1 MKKIVAPPPALLRTT
16 TSSPTTTT
24 NQHQLFSSNQ
34 CRLQSIINSNQLVDT
49 FDQAQNDAT
58 AAAAVDPPFLQQ
70 LSFDIDGEFVTD
82 LQDETVLAPPVQ
94 PIARMNDDKEEVPKT
109 VAIMNGCKQI
119 SKKDITVKD
128 FVAQQGTFGNT
139 HEGSN
144 ELRELMESDD
154 APLDYAMATS
164 NAEKANIADKY
175 VDVVLQDR
183 RGRFVKWIKEL
194 KAFFVV
200 PRNHAFLM
208 IEQKLRDAV
217 NGNPELKAIKEA
229 VRDEMKK
236 LKEVAK
242 KKTTDAVNG
251 NPELRAIKEA
261 VSDEMEKLKEEA
273 KKKKTTAKTKK
284 NDTVTPDQLL
294 LSSQWAVAGSLPSS
308 PLRTNETATS
318 TTSMQDGPQEVEER
332 QETNQHQDAHYHA
345 FPPMLLRSP
354 SPSPPSPPHELVDVG
369 SMEDG
374 FMANMEMFSIFP
386 SPTSPP
392 HELVDVGLMD
402 DGLME
407 LMELRSLS
415 PPHELVDV
423 GLMDDG
429 SVELMEL
436 RSPSPP
442 PSPPHDLNEVDPMEV
457 YFAASFSHDD
467 SLE

>member
-1 MKKIVAPPPALLRTT
+1 MMKKIVAPPPALLRTT
-16 TSSPTTTT
+16 TS

-229 VRDEMKK
+229 VRDEM
-236 LKEVAK
+236 
-242 KKTTDAVNG
+242 
-251 NPELRAIKEA
+251 
-261 VSDEMEKLKEEA
+261 EKLKEEA

-386 SPTSPP
+386 SPPSPP

-402 DGLME
+402 DGFME
-407 LMELRSLS
+407 LMELPSLS

-423 GLMDDG
+423 GLMDNG
-429 SVELMEL
+429 SAELMEL

-442 PSPPHDLNEVDPMEV
+442 HPPSPPHDLDEVDPMEH